1 MERAA
6 ARNAGRGKAITIVV
20 TLACPR
26 TPTQEAFSCSS
37 GQKLGPCCHQF
48 PVRGRG
54 WSSSHNWRWS
64 RLPTKMLL
72 TGRGIPGR
80 VSDVGG
86 VMLECRPDSGTHMP
100 VLCSKQWQN
109 AVWCL
114 LKRVTTG
121 RVITVTMSTHARA
134 RTQYR
139 TYHTQ
144 EQRCH
149 HGYSLRPCTPPH
161 CGLWTHN
168 TGSWL
173 CPVSRVMA
181 GARQLGQ
188 VAAATQQINRYLLSK
203 GDLVWIRVP
212 TVFAWTI
219 IRQVMFWWS
228 ALWD

>member
-1 MERAA
+1 
-6 ARNAGRGKAITIVV
+6 
-20 TLACPR
+20 
-26 TPTQEAFSCSS
+26 
-37 GQKLGPCCHQF
+37 
-48 PVRGRG
+48 
-54 WSSSHNWRWS
+54 
-64 RLPTKMLL
+64 MLL

-100 VLCSKQWQN
+100 VLCSKQCQN

-149 HGYSLRPCTPPH
+149 HGYSLRPYTDYPPPH
-161 CGLWTHN
+161 CGLTTQEVGCARCLAWWRDHGSSGRWRLPHN
-168 TGSWL
+168 RLIDIYFPKVIWSESGSRRFL
-173 CPVSRVMA
+173 H
-181 GARQLGQ
+181 GQ
-188 VAAATQQINRYLLSK
+188 
-203 GDLVWIRVP
+203 
-212 TVFAWTI
+212 
-219 IRQVMFWWS
+219 
-228 ALWD
+228 